1 MERRSAI
8 SNVKGLPLT
17 EQTTTGRRDWLKES
31 RHKIVEFPEIIT
43 LITFVLIFLLFV
55 FAADNF
61 LSALALSNVLTFGG
75 ITGIVVIGVAFL
87 MISGEFDLSVGS
99 TLAVASYVFA
109 LALVAGVPA
118 VLAMLLALGVSG
130 LLGLVNGLIV
140 AYSRIPSFIVTL
152 GTLFAYRGLARILG
166 GGEAVKYTP
175 EELPG
180 LFIYL
185 NDSLDPINSLSNPA
199 GNFRA
204 SSLWFIGLVIV
215 MTIILERTRYGN
227 HTLAT
232 GGNPAAALAQGVNIR
247 RVKIINYILSG
258 CLAGLSGLLIFSQ
271 RNSATPLAGLGL
283 ELICVA
289 AAVIGGVRLTGG
301 YGTII
306 GAGIGVLLLS
316 MLEQGLA
323 LMGIPN
329 EIFRAVAGFIII
341 LTVVINTYLRREG

>member
-1 MERRSAI
+1 MNRLAD
-8 SNVKGLPLT
+8 L
-17 EQTTTGRRDWLKES
+17 
-31 RHKIVEFPEIIT
+31 RHTIADFPELIT
-43 LITFVLIFLLFV
+43 LFTFAVIFLF
-55 FAADNF
+55 FAFATDTF
-61 LSALALSNVLTFGG
+61 LSAYALSNILTFGG

-109 LALVAGVPA
+109 LALGAEVPA
-118 VLAMLLALGVSG
+118 TLAMILALAISA
-130 LLGLVNGLIV
+130 LLGLINGLIV

-166 GGEAVKYTP
+166 GGTAVKYTP
-175 EELPG
+175 NDMPA

-185 NDSLDPINSLSNPA
+185 NDSLSPINNLFDPP

-215 MTIILERTRYGN
+215 MTIVLERSRYGN
-227 HTLAT
+227 WTFAT
-232 GGNPAAALAQGVNIR
+232 GGNPLAAISQGVNVKM
-247 RVKIINYILSG
+247 VKIINFVISG
-258 CLAGLSGLLIFSQ
+258 CLAGLAGILIFSQ
-271 RNSATPLAGLGL
+271 RNSATPLAGVGL
-283 ELICVA
+283 ELIAVA

-306 GAGIGVLLLS
+306 GASIGVLLMS

-323 LMGIPN
+323 LLGVPN
-329 EIFRAVAGFIII
+329 EIFRAIAGFIII
-341 LTVVINTYLRREG
+341 ITVTVNTYLRKGE